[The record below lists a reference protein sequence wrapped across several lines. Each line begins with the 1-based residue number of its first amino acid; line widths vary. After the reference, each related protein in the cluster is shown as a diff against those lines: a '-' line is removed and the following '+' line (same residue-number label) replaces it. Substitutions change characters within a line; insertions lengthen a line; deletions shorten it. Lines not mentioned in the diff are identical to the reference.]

1 MERYCMTIYEDG
13 YSTSVRYIRAKDIIV
28 AGVHARLASE
38 AFHRKR
44 PNHKHFYTL
53 ERVFG

>member
-13 YSTSVRYIRAKDIIV
+13 YSTSVRYIHAKDMIV
-28 AGVHARLASE
+28 AGVRAHLAAK
-38 AFHRKR
+38 AFHRSR

-53 ERVFG
+53 ERVFD

>member
-13 YSTSVRYIRAKDIIV
+13 YSTSVRYIRATDMIA
-28 AGVHARLASE
+28 AGVHAHLAAK
-38 AFHRKR
+38 AFHRSR

-53 ERVFG
+53 ERVFD